1 MAIYGFDDE
10 MEQEQVQAAE
20 KETVAEVKPKRQPF
34 AFWQAGNTAYRL
46 KLTTAQVCRLEDKY
60 RTNLLTLLTGAN
72 GIPPLSVMLTV
83 VLAAATPWNH
93 GVKFTSIQEAFDRY
107 TEDGG
112 TQLTLFT
119 DVVMQILTV
128 SGFFTEDQ
136 AESMSQKLDEVRE
149 VL

>member
-10 MEQEQVQAAE
+10 MEQEQAQATERKAA
-20 KETVAEVKPKRQPF
+20 VEVIPKRQPF
-34 AFWQAGNTAYRL
+34 AFWQVGSTTYRL

-136 AESMSQKLDEVRE
+136 AENMSQKLNEVRE